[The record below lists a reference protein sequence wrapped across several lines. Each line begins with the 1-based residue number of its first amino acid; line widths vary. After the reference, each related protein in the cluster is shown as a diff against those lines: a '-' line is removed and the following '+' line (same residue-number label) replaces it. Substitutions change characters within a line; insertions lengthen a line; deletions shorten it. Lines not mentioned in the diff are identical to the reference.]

1 MARGDR
7 EPRRRGR
14 LSRSGDF
21 ERAYRDGRHLANR
34 FVIVYAFPRP
44 ADEGGGVRLGV
55 SVGRKLGGAVE
66 RSRLKRALREAFWGL
81 ADRLPATHDFVVVAR
96 KDLPALVESEGS
108 PGVTSRL
115 EELMR
120 EGRLLEERLS

>member
-34 FVIVYAFPRP
+34 FVVLYAFPRP
-44 ADEGGGVRLGV
+44 ADEAEGVRLGV

-66 RSRLKRALREAFWGL
+66 RNRLKRALREAFWEF
-81 ADRLPATHDFVVVAR
+81 ADRLPATHDFVAVGR
-96 KDLPALVESEGS
+96 PDLPALVEREGS
-108 PGVTSRL
+108 AGVRACL
-115 EELMR
+115 EELLR
-120 EGRLLEERLS
+120 DGRLIEDRSS